1 MAKILKCAELVSGC
15 GAVFRG
21 ETEEDIIRQAT
32 EHSKAAHN
40 VHDIPKSLRKK
51 LHRLI
56 RDEKKPA

>member
-15 GAVFRG
+15 TAVFRG
-21 ETEEDIIRQAT
+21 ETEEEIIKQAS
-32 EHSKAAHN
+32 EHSKTAHN
-40 VHDIPKSLRKK
+40 VPEMPKSLRKK

>member
-15 GAVFRG
+15 SAVFRG
-21 ETEEDIIRQAT
+21 ETEEDIIKQVT
-32 EHSKAAHN
+32 EHSKTAHN
-40 VHDIPKSLRKK
+40 VPDIPKSLRKK

>member
-1 MAKILKCAELVSGC
+1 MAKVLRCGDLVSGC

-21 ETEEDIIRQAT
+21 ETEEDVVKQVT
-32 EHSKAAHN
+32 EHSKTAHN